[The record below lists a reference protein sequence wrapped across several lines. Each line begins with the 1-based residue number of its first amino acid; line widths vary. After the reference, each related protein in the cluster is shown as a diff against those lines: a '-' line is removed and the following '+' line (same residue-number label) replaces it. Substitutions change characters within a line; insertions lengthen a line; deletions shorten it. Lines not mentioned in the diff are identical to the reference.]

1 MSFDAGFNQ
10 EKLWQYLIK
19 KQQIKKK
26 LSIKYNYICYL
37 TVLFE
42 FCPWRLLKGLLANG
56 IYQNVLEAAEK
67 GVPTGTFIIVDNPET
82 PEQEFTVEIVPF
94 IRRKKG
100 DVK

>member
-1 MSFDAGFNQ
+1 MADVKKPIKVVGFTTKNITPAVFATG
-10 EKLWQYLIK
+10 EYKSK
-19 KQQIKKK
+19 PEAKAVE
-26 LSIKYNYICYL
+26 L
-37 TVLFE
+37 T
-42 FCPWRLLKGLLANG
+42 RLLKGLLANG